1 MAYQKPVDIDGYVTQ
16 MAKADMRVKAQLAED
31 LVLYLSDSENS
42 IECTDLGL
50 LIDGLIPWMTGSH
63 HKIAQRALE
72 AFTELIVRLG
82 QDFNAYTSTILPH
95 VIDRLGD
102 SRDTVR
108 EKAQLL
114 LHKLMECRVVVPQ
127 SLLDKLS
134 ICFKHKNAKVREE
147 FLQTIVSTLNEYG
160 TQSLSVK
167 TYIQPIVSLLGD
179 PAPTVRDAAI
189 QTLVEIYK
197 HVGEKLRVDLKKR
210 DVPPTKAA
218 ILEQKFDE
226 TRNDGLLLPSALQAA
241 TGGGGGGHDELDRS
255 AVVERPTRL
264 VKRTPSAAT
273 PRKPLFETQTAGS
286 GDLLLAAGAVS
297 HEVFEA
303 SFENVPQLTVFSQ
316 RDMDEHVKSINTLIG
331 DKSVDWEKRV
341 DALKKIRS
349 LLMINVQ
356 GSPAFTQQ
364 LKDLSIAFLDILKEL
379 RSQVIREA
387 CITLAYMSKVL
398 RSRLDQFT
406 IYILQ
411 ELINLIQNSAKVISS
426 AGTVA
431 LKYVIRYT
439 HAPKIIPI
447 LTQNLML
454 SKSKDIRSTLCEMLS
469 LLFDE
474 WPTKAL
480 EKHSSLL
487 REALRKGMTDA
498 DNDARRHSRCAFWS
512 FRRHFPDLADNLYG
526 SLDISTQRTL
536 ERERD
541 NLGTNGTNSM
551 SVSLRGSN
559 SSLNS
564 VSGGV
569 ITGAAGGFR
578 SVSAV
583 DTAAA
588 QRARARAQYSTLAR
602 LKVTSGTASLQGHY
616 AQQARAKKTPSSA
629 SATSYSASNNTATPQ
644 QPPTPERKIR
654 SRAGVSQSQPTSR
667 STSPS
672 SKLRDMYSGVT
683 SIYRQ
688 TGTVPKKAQSG
699 IPRSLAN
706 SRETSPTRSHTQFGS
721 LRRPAYGTGSPRRPP
736 LNPGRPVLAQK
747 ILQQSREAENAL
759 ADALSPGD
767 EHDMPCAD
775 FARLALHRKISRDES
790 DESEASSVCSE
801 RSYDSYRRGNDSF
814 SWNGSRTRLDSSRQM
829 IDDID
834 TIIHFCAS
842 SHWSERKDGL
852 INLTQ
857 YLSEGKLLTPQQ
869 LQCVLDL
876 FRKMFMDPHIKVYA
890 LFLDTVNELILSHAA
905 DLQDWLFILLTRLF
919 NKLGTDLLG
928 SMHGK
933 IWKTLQLI
941 YEYFPAELQLQCV
954 FRILVDNAQ
963 TPNVKTRQATL
974 KFLSQLAGNYCTA
987 SQFVV
992 HPQNQQVVN
1001 HAIQKIIQT
1010 SLDQKSIELKSQAR
1024 MCIVALYNCNPSQM
1038 TMTLANLPKQFQDTA
1053 KAYIQQNMRRSNSG
1067 NDSPSSPLSSSSP
1080 KPLLSPQQ
1088 GPYSLQNIASPRSR
1102 QASVEATAAESM
1114 NTEEVYK
1121 NLRKTT
1127 AEIQNYSFES
1137 KLDRDTNS
1145 KDSGISQMGETH
1157 MMQSM
1162 TVLDGVVGHGGMY
1175 GLASNGMNG
1184 HIGGGM
1190 GGLEKDDSCN
1200 GSKTQ
1205 SATTTESNT
1214 PENTVRLD
1222 SMDLAHKTIAQQ
1234 QQQMHSQSSRL
1245 SYSVAENGELVLD
1258 KGVKENDVIK
1268 AAIVLTLQSA
1278 PETTKQVLENLQVCI
1293 KHGSCELPI
1302 KNFKAIMKM
1311 LLHLMESQNNDVLI
1325 ASLHTLGRIVRST
1338 EMKACWSNFLELILL
1353 KIIDCYKISKEVS
1366 REIDIIVLKIAGVLP
1381 LDISVN
1387 ILNPV
1392 IATGEFPANL
1402 CALKILTELTQK
1414 QGTDLTDNHLDCIM
1428 PNVARLADDNQS
1440 MVRKAAVFCIV
1451 KLYIVM
1457 GEEKVKPKFS
1467 LLNASKIRLL
1477 NVYIAKSMGSGSSS
1491 SSKGGP
1497 STTAMS

>member
-1 MAYQKPVDIDGYVTQ
+1 MAYQKPTDIDGYVTQ

-114 LHKLMECRVVVPQ
+114 LHKLMECRVVAPQ

-134 ICFKHKNAKVREE
+134 TCFKHKNAKVREE

-167 TYIQPIVSLLGD
+167 MYIPPIVSLLGD

-241 TGGGGGGHDELDRS
+241 SGVGGGHDELDRA

-264 VKRTPSAAT
+264 VKRTPSAT
-273 PRKPLFETQTAGS
+273 PRKPLFESQTAGS

-297 HEVFEA
+297 YEVFES
-303 SFENVPQLTVFSQ
+303 SFENVPQLTIFSQ
-316 RDMDEHVKSINTLIG
+316 RDMDEHMKSINTVIG
-331 DKSVDWEKRV
+331 DKNMDWEKRV

-356 GSPAFTQQ
+356 GSSAFPQQ

-398 RSRLDQFT
+398 RSRLDQFV

-426 AGTVA
+426 AGTIA

-454 SKSKDIRSTLCEMLS
+454 SKSKDIRGSLCEMLN

-487 REALRKGMTDA
+487 REALRKGMVDA

-569 ITGAAGGFR
+569 ITGASGGFR

-602 LKVTSGTASLQGHY
+602 LKVTSGTASLP
-616 AQQARAKKTPSSA
+616 RAKKTPSSA
-629 SATSYSASNNTATPQ
+629 SATSSSVSNSTTPQ

-672 SKLRDMYSGVT
+672 SKLREMYSGIT
-683 SIYRQ
+683 SLYRP
-688 TGTVPKKAQSG
+688 TGTVPKKTQSG

-721 LRRPAYGTGSPRRPP
+721 LRRPGYGTGSPRRPP

-814 SWNGSRTRLDSSRQM
+814 SWNGSRTRLDSSRQV

-834 TIIHFCAS
+834 TIIQFCAS

-857 YLSEGKLLTPQQ
+857 YLSEGKMLTQQQ

-890 LFLDTVNELILSHAA
+890 LFLDTVNELILSHSN
-905 DLQDWLFILLTRLF
+905 DLHDWLFILLTRLF

-933 IWKTLQLI
+933 IWKTLQII
-941 YEYFPAELQLQCV
+941 YEYFPSDLQLQCV

-974 KFLSQLAGNYCTA
+974 KFLSQLATSYCTA

-1038 TMTLANLPKQFQDTA
+1038 TMTLGNLPKQYQDTA
-1053 KAYIQQNMRRSNSG
+1053 KIYIQQNMRRSTSG

-1102 QASVEATAAESM
+1102 QASVEAAAESM

-1162 TVLDGVVGHGGMY
+1162 
-1175 GLASNGMNG
+1175 
-1184 HIGGGM
+1184 
-1190 GGLEKDDSCN
+1190 LEKDDSCN

-1234 QQQMHSQSSRL
+1234 QQMLQQQRHQ
-1245 SYSVAENGELVLD
+1245 SYSCAENGELILD

-1278 PETTKQVLENLQVCI
+1278 PETTKQVLENLQICI
-1293 KHGSCELPI
+1293 KYGSCELPI

-1366 REIDIIVLKIAGVLP
+1366 REIDIIVVKIAGVLP

-1414 QGTDLTDNHLDCIM
+1414 QGKDLTDNHLDCIM
-1428 PNVARLADDNQS
+1428 PNVARLADDSQS

-1477 NVYIAKSMGSGSSS
+1477 NVYIAKSMGSGGSSN
-1491 SSKGGP
+1491 SSKGGS